1 MVEKLLTVARAHAT
15 SQNQAG
21 YETEIVDWRTAPNRV
36 QEILMGR
43 KFTFY
48 PFARDDVSSQ
58 ADGGTT
64 TFNANHDVVDNPNVD
79 GSPSDPQDNAVALV
93 NGSQVSVSSFDPDA
107 DTVTLASPPASGD
120 TVILLYPPSAGNI
133 RLLATTPDKESGV
146 EELLNEHV
154 ATFTRNN
161 QVVPNTERQID
172 NSFIQDEKWHLLLK
186 LKADYTIAQ
195 WDDPVPQRA
204 QVVVERLRRDS
215 LSGKQKKEMQKD
227 KQRIMNR
234 AL

>member
-1 MVEKLLTVARAHAT
+1 MVEKQLTIGKAHST
-15 SQNQAG
+15 SQNQAT

-36 QEILMGR
+36 QEILKGR

-58 ADGGTT
+58 ADGTAT
-64 TFNANHDVVDNPNVD
+64 TFNTNYDLVDSPNVD
-79 GSPSDPQDNAVALV
+79 GSGNSPGDNAVALV
-93 NGSQVSVSSFDPDA
+93 NGSEVSVASMDSSA
-107 DTVTLASPPASGD
+107 DTITLSSAPASGD
-120 TVILLYPPSAGNI
+120 TVVLLYPPSAGNV
-133 RLLATTPDKESGV
+133 RVLATTPDKESGV

-161 QVVPNTERQID
+161 QVVPNTERRID
-172 NSFIQDEKWHLLLK
+172 NSFILDEKWHLIIK

-195 WDDPVPQRA
+195 WSDPTVQRA
-204 QVVVERLRRDS
+204 QVVIERLRRDS
-215 LSGKQKKEMQKD
+215 LSGKQKKEMKKD

-234 AL
+234 NL